1 MQLKEKLETLLTWIN
16 LSPEERTS
24 KRLLFAY
31 DHFNDKWHETSINEI
46 IMPEFKIENKRSEH
60 KIVIVYNT
68 VNKEYHSHI
77 VKDNYKLE
85 KNEVLVK
92 IIPTLL

>member
-16 LSPEERTS
+16 LSPEERAT
-24 KRLLFAY
+24 KRLLFTDSYFY
-31 DHFNDKWHETSINEI
+31 DTWRETSIDEI
-46 IMPEFKIENKRSEH
+46 IMPQFKIENKQSEH

-68 VNKEYHSHI
+68 INKEYRSYI